1 MTTEETRTLV
11 RTLYEA
17 YAKGDGA
24 TVATLVD
31 DDIEWIIHGPV
42 QLFSFMGPR
51 HGKAEVLETLAGIGK
66 DYVLER
72 YEPVWMVVE
81 GDRAAVLSKAAFTQR
96 STNRRLSFNLAN
108 FVRVRDGR
116 IVEFVELSNTFD
128 LAEQALG
135 RWLAV

>member
-116 IVEFVELSNTFD
+116 IIEFVELSNTFD

>member
-17 YAKGDGA
+17 YAQGDGA
-24 TVATLVD
+24 KVATLVD
-31 DDIEWIIHGPV
+31 DDIDWIIHGPV
-42 QLFSFMGPR
+42 QLFPFMGPR
-51 HGKAEVLETLAGIGK
+51 RGKAEVLETLAGISK
-66 DYVLER
+66 DYTLER
-72 YEPVWMVVE
+72 YEPIWMVVD
-81 GDRAAVLSKAAFTQR
+81 GDRAAVQSKAAFTQR
-96 STNRRLSFNLAN
+96 STNRRLSFNIATFL
-108 FVRVRDGR
+108 RVRDGR

>member
-1 MTTEETRTLV
+1 MTTEETRAVV

-24 TVATLVD
+24 TVATLID
-31 DDIEWIIHGPV
+31 DDIDWIIHGPV

-66 DYVLER
+66 DYALER
-72 YEPVWMVVE
+72 YEPIWTVVE

-96 STNRRLSFNLAN
+96 STNRRLSFNIAN
-108 FVRVRDGR
+108 FIHVRDGR
-116 IVEFVELSNTFD
+116 IVEFVEVSNTFD

-135 RWLAV
+135 RWLVV